1 MSVADGLY
9 VVCQLC
15 NREFKRITHFHTEYK
30 HDMTMDE
37 YRAKFPDAPTKG
49 LSWVKSQAKG
59 HIGHL
64 AWNRGLDKS
73 DPRVACYAQSLTGR
87 EFSPEHCRHISETK
101 RRKCQNP
108 EYAKKVAANIN
119 THVRKKRP
127 NKPERKLLGLLD
139 KHFPGDWA
147 YVGDGKLVLGNLT
160 PDFMNV
166 NGEKQLI
173 ELYGD
178 YWHRDDDPQE
188 RINIFRGFGFSTLVI
203 WERELRDEPAVVE
216 RLKAFISESKQEVM
230 SR

>member
-1 MSVADGLY
+1 M
-9 VVCQLC
+9 
-15 NREFKRITHFHTEYK
+15 
-30 HDMTMDE
+30 
-37 YRAKFPDAPTKG
+37 
-49 LSWVKSQAKG
+49 
-59 HIGHL
+59 
-64 AWNRGLDKS
+64 
-73 DPRVACYAQSLTGR
+73 
-87 EFSPEHCRHISETK
+87 
-101 RRKCQNP
+101 
-108 EYAKKVAANIN
+108 
-119 THVRKKRP
+119 
-127 NKPERKLLGLLD
+127 
-139 KHFPGDWA
+139 
-147 YVGDGKLVLGNLT
+147 LGNLT